1 MSSFSDANVFFSDE
15 EGEQTKVLDSSN
27 LHRRVS
33 MDDGTASSS
42 DWADE
47 GDAFDEK
54 AMPLFKYSRI
64 NGSIHRLPSRDP
76 TTTTRSTALS
86 SPCTSSKIG
95 QFLLPRREDGT
106 VDDYSD
112 LGQQPVLLTGHGD
125 GTVSFVHVETGVA
138 IVDSKQ
144 LQVNASS
151 SGPQAAIVDV
161 SLDASANY
169 LAAINVT
176 GCCAIWE
183 VRYGTTSTSETPTQE
198 PEQDNVFK
206 SFLTN
211 LAGQSNAN
219 NNNNIAEATPSFKS
233 TSVQVSRITYPSSFG
248 QPKCL
253 VLDPCYK
260 RRREKSL
267 LVAFADGRLI
277 LTKRGF
283 VFQRRNDATIYQA
296 TAGDSIEAL
305 TWRGTLVAWA
315 DARYVY
321 RFSDVGFKCA
331 TCPSPII
338 M

>member
-1 MSSFSDANVFFSDE
+1 MTSLKDANVIVSEE
-15 EGEQTKVLDSSN
+15 EGEQTKLQLDSSN
-27 LHRRVS
+27 THRRVS

-42 DWADE
+42 EWADE
-47 GDAFDEK
+47 GDTFDDK

-64 NGSIHRLPSRDP
+64 NGSIYRLPSRDP

-86 SPCTSSKIG
+86 SPCTCSKIG
-95 QFLLPRREDGT
+95 QFILPRREDGT
-106 VDDYSD
+106 VDDYSE

-125 GTVSFVHVETGVA
+125 GTVSYVHVETGAA

-144 LQVNASS
+144 LQVNATS
-151 SGPQAAIVDV
+151 SGPQPAIVDV
-161 SLDASANY
+161 SLDASANF

-183 VRYGTTSTSETPTQE
+183 VRYGTSTSSETPTQE

-211 LAGQSNAN
+211 LAGQSSANNNNN
-219 NNNNIAEATPSFKS
+219 NNNNIAETMPSFKS

-267 LVAFADGRLI
+267 LVAFLDGRLM

-283 VFQRRNDATIYQA
+283 VFQRRNDAIIYQA

-315 DARYVY
+315 DAR
-321 RFSDVGFKCA
+321 
-331 TCPSPII
+331 
-338 M
+338 